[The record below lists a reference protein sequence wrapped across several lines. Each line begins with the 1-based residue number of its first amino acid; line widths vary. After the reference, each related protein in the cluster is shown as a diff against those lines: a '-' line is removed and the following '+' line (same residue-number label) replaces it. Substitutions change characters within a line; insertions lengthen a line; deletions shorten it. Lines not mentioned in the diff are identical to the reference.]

1 MNKTIKVTELVELLL
16 GNIEWH
22 GESNHDHK
30 VNERLDDYF
39 ELIDY
44 LLDKLIDLIK
54 VRFQYQGSA
63 QMLGNKAY
71 EYFELLKTELI
82 DEYLAVYARKKE

>member
-1 MNKTIKVTELVELLL
+1 MNKTIKITELVELLL
-16 GNIEWH
+16 GNIEWY

-44 LLDKLIDLIK
+44 LLDKLVDLIK
-54 VRFQYQGSA
+54 VRFQYQASA

-71 EYFELLKTELI
+71 EYFESLKTELI